1 MNQIKLALTHWVS
14 VIVTTY
20 NRKEKL
26 KEALVSILEQTYTN
40 IEILV
45 VDNFSNY
52 DIKGFIQEF
61 NDTRIILIQNA
72 NNGNYVINRNLGIKN
87 AHGDYIAFC
96 DDDDYWLSHKLTEQ
110 IRFFTMASC
119 DKELGLVYSKCF
131 MLGPRGIYR
140 VGPRAPLYNGN
151 VFYQMLLIPSVPILT
166 AVVKN
171 KFLKKLVSL
180 MKTRQSY
187 AKKIMIFGR
196 DYQNIILS
204 SLFLSLLLSIE
215 SMMKIYSNN
224 NKITLKARLYL
235 HKHMI
240 NTNVISRTE
249 WAFFVLPGLFIILF
263 LKACGIIFS
272 ENSNKTKKHLL
283 AFNLKLNFLIIYIII
298 FFFSR
303 LYFFSQECFIVSQN
317 ELIYC

>member
-1 MNQIKLALTHWVS
+1 LIESDKTRSNPLVS

-20 NRKEKL
+20 NRKKKL

-45 VDNFSNY
+45 VDNFSDY

-96 DDDDYWLSHKLTEQ
+96 DDDDYWLPHKLTEQ

-166 AVVKN
+166 AVVKKQVFEKIGLFN
-171 KFLKKLVSL
+171 EDKAILCQEDNDFW
-180 MKTRQSY
+180 TR
-187 AKKIMIFGR
+187 
-196 DYQNIILS
+196 LS
-204 SLFLSLLLSIE
+204 KYYSVKSISEPTAVYREHDENLSNS
-215 SMMKIYSNN
+215 

-263 LKACGIIFS
+263 LKAVALFFRRILIRLRNIFLPL
-272 ENSNKTKKHLL
+272 T
-283 AFNLKLNFLIIYIII
+283 
-298 FFFSR
+298 
-303 LYFFSQECFIVSQN
+303 
-317 ELIYC
+317 

>member
-1 MNQIKLALTHWVS
+1 MIESDKTRSNPLVS

-166 AVVKN
+166 AVVKKQVFEKIGFFN
-171 KFLKKLVSL
+171 EDKAILCQEDNDFW
-180 MKTRQSY
+180 TR
-187 AKKIMIFGR
+187 
-196 DYQNIILS
+196 LS
-204 SLFLSLLLSIE
+204 KYYSVKSISE
-215 SMMKIYSNN
+215 PTAVYREHDENLSNN

-263 LKACGIIFS
+263 LKAVALFFRRILIRLRNIFLPL
-272 ENSNKTKKHLL
+272 T
-283 AFNLKLNFLIIYIII
+283 
-298 FFFSR
+298 
-303 LYFFSQECFIVSQN
+303 
-317 ELIYC
+317 